1 MSKRGVRGLKVS
13 KRGLKWSLMGFKGV
27 FKVLRRVYIGM
38 GLGQNFAAQGRFGP
52 GLLWAGPRLG
62 PISNLTFGPG
72 PGLDFPSLGWIGP
85 WAIQK
90 INIGPLLGQS

>member
-1 MSKRGVRGLKVS
+1 MKIEISTILIK
-13 KRGLKWSLMGFKGV
+13 
-27 FKVLRRVYIGM
+27 IGM
-38 GLGQNFAAQGRFGP
+38 GLGQNFAAQGQFGP

-85 WAIQK
+85 WAIQIFK
-90 INIGPLLGQS
+90 IGPLLGHFWASLGQPKTRFITFYVILFH